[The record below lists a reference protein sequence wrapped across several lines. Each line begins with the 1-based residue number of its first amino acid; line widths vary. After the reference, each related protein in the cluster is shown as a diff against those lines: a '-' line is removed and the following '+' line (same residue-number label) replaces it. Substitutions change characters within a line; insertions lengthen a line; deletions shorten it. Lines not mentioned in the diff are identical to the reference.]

1 MGFRQV
7 VLSLVVLAASLACR
21 APPAPSAPLAP
32 VAREAPVVAAP
43 VSFKPQSW
51 SVVSSRGRATLSQ
64 SATRENECSL
74 ACVIQGKPTWERPDC
89 LARDTDFAFV
99 SDDCGTALVLL
110 EYPLRADPA
119 EATVVAAALKH
130 PAPPVFFTVGQIL
143 PELKGGESRR
153 VRWLAGVVGEPG
165 DPPRQD
171 TAGTAVELAT
181 LDGARRTMRFASPED
196 LLVAPHRPAP
206 AEPVAAPA
214 PAPEPVALPPS
225 GTGLYRYVGA
235 DGSTE
240 FVMGLDQ
247 VPARF
252 RKSARPVQADVSA
265 VKGEPPPRRA
275 PITDPPPMQPQHVI
289 PNTVRSAPP
298 PRAQPTSNCV
308 FGLSGPACDAV
319 RNAERQ
325 SAENPQGQ

>member
-7 VLSLVVLAASLACR
+7 VLSLVVLAANLACR
-21 APPAPSAPLAP
+21 APPAPAAPLAP
-32 VAREAPVVAAP
+32 VAPAAPEVAAP
-43 VSFKPQSW
+43 VAFKPQSW

-64 SATRENECSL
+64 TATRENECSL
-74 ACVIQGKPTWERPDC
+74 ACVIQDKPVWERPDC

-110 EYPLRADPA
+110 EYPLRAEPA

-171 TAGTAVELAT
+171 AAGTAVEFAT

-214 PAPEPVALPPS
+214 PEPEPVAPS
-225 GTGLYRYVGA
+225 GTGLYQYIGA

-265 VKGEPPPRRA
+265 VKGAPPPRRA
-275 PITDPPPMQPQHVI
+275 PITDAPPKPPQQVS
-289 PNTVRSAPP
+289 PTTTVRSAPP
-298 PRAQPTSNCV
+298 PPAQPTPNCV
-308 FGLSGPACDAV
+308 FGLSGPVCDAV

-325 SAENPQGQ
+325 AAENPQRR